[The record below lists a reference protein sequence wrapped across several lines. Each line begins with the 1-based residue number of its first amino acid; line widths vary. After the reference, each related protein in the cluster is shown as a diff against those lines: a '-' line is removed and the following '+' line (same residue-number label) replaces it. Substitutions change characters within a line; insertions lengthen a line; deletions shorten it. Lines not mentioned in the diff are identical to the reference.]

1 MRARPL
7 PPLVRACSCCLLAM
21 PPPVYRALQLL
32 VLSRRCACAADDAG
46 AAAQPR
52 NSPAQAGWVGGKK
65 NKGTHVGLRAAVR
78 SRTRLDVRVGVSGAG
93 TRCEY
98 YSEAGDDAPA
108 SVGVHGLQGRE
119 LRLMQPMVFLANMSL
134 ARHSAPKT
142 RVSARLHVSPRAS
155 AP

>member
-1 MRARPL
+1 M
-7 PPLVRACSCCLLAM
+7 PPLARVCCCLLLVGNAS
-21 PPPVYRALQLL
+21 PGLPRALKSL
-32 VLSRRCACAADDAG
+32 VLSRCCVRVADDVG

-93 TRCEY
+93 TRCE
-98 YSEAGDDAPA
+98 AGDDAPA

-119 LRLMQPMVFLANMSL
+119 LRLMQPTVFLANMSL
-134 ARHSAPKT
+134 ALHSAPKT
-142 RVSARLHVSPRAS
+142 RVCARLHVSPRAS